1 MMKNVNFW
9 LKLSTFSKYVI
20 SLKLKNIFK
29 FGFDH
34 TKSPEIYYQKQLDL
48 KIFGNF
54 LTLNFE
60 IQKGQDEWN
69 TLYLSSNDLKQVFL

>member
-1 MMKNVNFW
+1 
-9 LKLSTFSKYVI
+9 LSTFSKYVI
-20 SLKLKNIFK
+20 SLKLKNIFE

-34 TKSPEIYYQKQLDL
+34 TKSPEIYYKKQLGL

-60 IQKGQDEWN
+60 IQKGQDE
-69 TLYLSSNDLKQVFL
+69 